1 MSAPRQ
7 ILCPSAQPE
16 YPGSQVIG
24 VVGGTADAPEVAYLT
39 EPQPVTPELLA
50 LAQPVRPAEVFRFA
64 APCIHGGCPHY
75 ATEEAKCKIAEKV
88 VRWERVAVDKLPAC
102 TIRASCRWWQQEGKA
117 ACMRCPL
124 VVTDSFDPSEVV
136 RKTADPAVL

>member
-16 YPGSQVIG
+16 WPESQVIG

-50 LAQPVRPAEVFRFA
+50 LTQPVRPAEVFRFSS
-64 APCIHGGCPHY
+64 PCIHGACPHF
-75 ATEEAKCKIAEKV
+75 AAEESKCKIAEKV
-88 VRWERVAVDKLPAC
+88 VRWAPVVVEKLPAC
-102 TIRASCRWWQQEGKA
+102 TIRPTCRWWQQEGRN
-117 ACMRCPL
+117 ACMRCPQ
-124 VVTDSFDPSEVV
+124 VVTDTFGGTEEVRAMGDPTIV
-136 RKTADPAVL
+136 

>member
-1 MSAPRQ
+1 MWS
-7 ILCPSAQPE
+7 
-16 YPGSQVIG
+16 
-24 VVGGTADAPEVAYLT
+24 GGTADAPEVAYLT

-88 VRWERVAVDKLPAC
+88 VRWERVVVDKLPAC
-102 TIRASCRWWQQEGKA
+102 TIRASCRWWEQEGKA

-124 VVTDSFDPSEVV
+124 VVTDSFDKSDVV